1 MNLIEITIVSV
12 GKNPLEEMEQSHSQ
26 KKSANCRYWVQCP
39 QGQNDLGSFP
49 GKAFSIT
56 VIQVY
61 APNTD
66 AKEARVQW
74 CYEDVHHSLE
84 LTSPKNVLFIIGD
97 WNGNVGSK
105 GITCS

>member
-12 GKNPLEEMEQSHSQ
+12 GKNPLEEMEYIIV
-26 KKSANCRYWVQCP
+26 KKRVQTAGTGCSVYKDTMFLVHF
-39 QGQNDLGSFP
+39 Q

-61 APNTD
+61 APPTA

-84 LTSPKNVLFIIGD
+84 LTFPKNVLFILGT
-97 WNGNVGSK
+97 GMEK
-105 GITCS
+105 